1 MKKLKNK
8 LIGYKII
15 GLITEFIT
23 RWELNNPP
31 TLLCFFVF
39 FCFTLQH
46 GKTTN
51 WEIQNF
57 LHTNSIYLSAT
68 DMAGM
73 TSTQEQ
79 HTLNQVPRDL
89 GNTFL
94 WDMDHGPTLFVPF
107 SSQKVPTCRLYQTF
121 LREREKLKLHDSVF
135 AVVKSMSEF
144 FLCIWRYHV
153 TKYNFTFAKMWI
165 FWWRVKP

>member
-1 MKKLKNK
+1 
-8 LIGYKII
+8 
-15 GLITEFIT
+15 
-23 RWELNNPP
+23 
-31 TLLCFFVF
+31 LCFFVF

-121 LREREKLKLHDSVF
+121 LRERETQTSWLGVCSCKKHVR
-135 AVVKSMSEF
+135 MF
-144 FLCIWRYHV
+144 FVYLVIMLQSIILPSPRCGY
-153 TKYNFTFAKMWI
+153 FGGE
-165 FWWRVKP
+165 